1 MNKSGLKK
9 FATNIRI
16 ELLSLVKTKVDY
28 FLKLDISNLP
38 IEFKSYESSIKEI
51 KNRCTSDEKV
61 DKSRYEDFIEEVSYT
76 WFNRLVALRFMDVN
90 DITETKVISPLDG
103 HTIPAIFTE
112 AKSGNISDDLNID
125 KTQFFNILDKKVE
138 SKDSDNECYKM
149 LFISTCNYYSSIMPF
164 MFESIADYTELLL
177 PDDLLSSNSIRN
189 KVIDGMSEED
199 CSDIELI
206 GWLYQ
211 FYISE
216 KKDDVFE
223 KLKKNV
229 KITPS
234 NIPAAT
240 QLFTP
245 HWIVK
250 YMVENSLGKLWM
262 LNHPNSSLKDSMKY
276 YIDEDTPTTTFLK
289 ISTPQELTLID
300 PCCGSGHVLTYAFD
314 LLTLIYEEE
323 GYSKSEIPTLIL
335 ENNLFGCDIDKRAST
350 LANFALT
357 MKARLYHR
365 RFFKKPTKANII
377 ELQEFGTQ
385 EFKGIKNFGSLLAP
399 KDIQSFDDGIF
410 SQSNAQYDLQ
420 LKILTSTYS
429 CVVTNPPYMGG
440 KGMNAELGDFVKKN
454 YPDSKSDLMTCFMER
469 CLELTIENGYSA
481 MINIPSWM
489 FLSSFEKLRIKLI
502 KNNFISTLAHFGRGI
517 FGADFGS
524 VAFVIQKIKSKN
536 IQGIYRRLFTKSGNI
551 DNVEQK
557 EKWYLDK
564 SFGFYEAKQDDFEKI
579 PGSPIAYW
587 VSDRVKEIFEK
598 SEKLGEIAEPRAG
611 LQTGENEKF
620 VRQWSEIDF
629 KLLGFGYDSTNATI
643 DKLFKWFPYNKGGEY
658 KKWYGNLDSVINWW
672 NDGFDIRQDKLDKLE
687 KGLCLPGNAKPKN
700 TQYYFREAITWSF
713 VSSGSFAARYTPQG
727 SIFDIA
733 GSSAF
738 PKKEQIFYITA
749 FLMSKITFNMLK
761 ILAPTI
767 NFQVGDLKALP
778 IIFPQQQ
785 STKQQIDTLTQD
797 CIDISKE
804 EWDSRETSWD
814 FVQNEILR
822 ILNDEFLILNEK
834 PNLESVYN
842 RYCEYWKEKFYKLHA
857 NEEELNRL
865 FIDIYELSDELT
877 PDVDLKDITI
887 LKSESIINDKGELEF
902 KADEIMK
909 QFISY
914 AVGVMFGRYSLDKDG
929 LQIANLGSETLV
941 SQMADETK
949 VSFPIDDD
957 NVIPVLEDDY
967 FSDDIASRVINFV
980 KTTFGAQNLS
990 ENINFIEKCLGKTI
1004 RNYMVKDFYED
1015 HIKRY
1020 KKRPIY
1026 WMVSSP
1032 KKGFM
1037 SLSYMH
1043 RYTNDLF
1050 ARVQNNYLREY
1061 ITKLEGTKDILKQII
1076 VDESASSKDKKDA
1089 DKKIKDIE
1097 NRLKELISFDR
1108 DVLTSFAQNRVDI
1121 DLDDGVKVN
1130 YNKFKEVLY
1139 VIKGLDKE

>member
-9 FATNIRI
+9 FAANIRI

-61 DKSRYEDFIEEVSYT
+61 DKSKYEDFIEEVSYT
-76 WFNRLVALRFMDVN
+76 WFNRLVAFRFMDVN
-90 DITETKVISPLDG
+90 DITDTKVISPLDG

-177 PDDLLSSNSIRN
+177 PDDLLSANSIRN

-199 CSDIELI
+199 CSDIEVI

-216 KKDDVFE
+216 KKDDVFL

-365 RFFKKPTKANII
+365 RFFKNPTNANII

-385 EFKGIKNFGSLLAP
+385 EFKGIKNYGSLLAP

-410 SQSNAQYDLQ
+410 SKNNAQYDLQ

-454 YPDSKSDLMTCFMER
+454 YPDSKSDLFAVFMER
-469 CLELTIENGYSA
+469 TLEMTHQNGFMSIITMSTWMYLSSYTKLRTLILEKYTIESLVNMGWGVFGS
-481 MINIPSWM
+481 
-489 FLSSFEKLRIKLI
+489 SSFP
-502 KNNFISTLAHFGRGI
+502 
-517 FGADFGS
+517 S
-524 VAFVIQKIKSKN
+524 VAFVINKAQIK
-536 IQGIYRRLFTKSGNI
+536 
-551 DNVEQK
+551 
-557 EKWYLDK
+557 
-564 SFGFYEAKQDDFEKI
+564 DFEKI
-579 PGSPIAYW
+579 FIGLEEFRDIKDKEVAFFNKEMRYKIHQKKFLKISGSPITFN
-587 VSDRVKEIFEK
+587 VNDNILQLFDHK
-598 SEKLGEIAEPRAG
+598 SFSSLVQFKIGITTGNNELFLRNWTETNLNSIGFNLSKIEAKQSKL
-611 LQTGENEKF
+611 
-620 VRQWSEIDF
+620 
-629 KLLGFGYDSTNATI
+629 
-643 DKLFKWFPYNKGGEY
+643 KWFPHNKGGDST
-658 KKWYGNLDSVINWW
+658 KWYGNNDFIINWF
-672 NDGFDIRQDKLDKLE
+672 NDGEEIRKYNIGASGGRIVNEDNYFE
-687 KGLCLPGNAKPKN
+687 ESISSSAISSSSTNAYRFYPKGA
-700 TQYYFREAITWSF
+700 
-713 VSSGSFAARYTPQG
+713 
-727 SIFDIA
+727 IFDVNFR
-733 GSSAF
+733 SL
-738 PKKEQIFYITA
+738 
-749 FLMSKITFNMLK
+749 FLKDKRLESYYLSFLNSKIVYFLLN
-761 ILAPTI
+761 ILSPTMAM
-767 NFQVGDLKALP
+767 NKSDLDRLP
-778 IIFPQQQ
+778 IIFPEKE
-785 STKQQIDTLTQD
+785 SVKDDISSLTQD

-814 FVQNEILR
+814 FVQNDILR
-822 ILNDEFLILNEK
+822 ILNDEFLISNEK

-877 PDVDLKDITI
+877 PDVALKDITI
-887 LKSESIINDKGELEF
+887 LKSESIINDRGELEF

-914 AVGVMFGRYSLDKDG
+914 AVGVMFGRYSLDSDG
-929 LQIANLGSETLV
+929 LVVANLGSETLV

-1004 RNYMVKDFYED
+1004 RAYMVKDFYED

-1097 NRLKELISFDR
+1097 NKLKELISFDR

-1130 YNKFKEVLY
+1130 YNKFKDVLY